1 MASGQCRQRPVW
13 RASTSPSRRREAAAP
28 ILRTMGRNDDM
39 DDAYS
44 LTTSREGRGLRA
56 VVRGERTLANTIAY
70 WEALLEEIDAQR
82 PQWLFL
88 CDRLVGHELSA
99 EDWYALVKKMTGR
112 GLEGIRIA
120 HVKPSGMDH
129 LEYCEIFAREAGIDA
144 RAFSDAGVAER
155 WLRYGTDEDVA

>member
-1 MASGQCRQRPVW
+1 
-13 RASTSPSRRREAAAP
+13 
-28 ILRTMGRNDDM
+28 M
-39 DDAYS
+39 DDAYH
-44 LTTSREGRGLRA
+44 LATRREGQGLRA
-56 VVRGERTLANTIAY
+56 TVTGPRTLDNTIAY
-70 WEALLEEIDAQR
+70 WEALLREIDAQR

-88 CDRLVGHELSA
+88 CDRLVGDELSPGEWHEL
-99 EDWYALVKKMTGR
+99 VGKMTGR

-144 RAFSDAGVAER
+144 RAFSDTGVAER